1 MLMKYRKKRENKDYR
16 LTHTEGSE
24 SWDVKI
30 SRGKFRGCV
39 YRYEKVHVPS
49 DEELN
54 LEEIKNLP
62 VSFDYVIIKR
72 PTKALLDVSSRPKFE
87 KLLFEILL
95 SIMDD
100 NLKSEHETGEIDEVG
115 DKNTVESSA

>member
-1 MLMKYRKKRENKDYR
+1 MWWGRVLDTKSTPGAKNDICR
-16 LTHTEGSE
+16 
-24 SWDVKI
+24 
-30 SRGKFRGCV
+30 
-39 YRYEKVHVPS
+39 
-49 DEELN
+49 
-54 LEEIKNLP
+54 KNLP

-115 DKNTVESSA
+115 DKKTVESSA

>member
-1 MLMKYRKKRENKDYR
+1 MKYRKKRENKHYR
-16 LTHTEGSE
+16 LSYADDGK
-24 SWDVKI
+24 WCDIKI
-30 SRGKFRGCV
+30 LRGRYRGCV

-49 DEELN
+49 QEELQV
-54 LEEIKNLP
+54 EEIKNLP

-100 NLKSEHETGEIDEVG
+100 NLKSEHETGEIDEIG